1 MDYRLKENR
10 FKLFKDF
17 YWFHT
22 KYKIHPGLVYL
33 YLPEITKGMT
43 KEQKYWTAFLEGCT
57 QNPNTVYAILKFFP
71 NRPQTLEEMQNFEAF
86 CNDCYHLLEYD
97 TDRIHY
103 KGKLYK
109 QLVEYNKLI
118 GASQEKVFEQDLYDA
133 DPKKYFTKVFEFVL
147 NKVWGFGR
155 MSTWS
160 YVEFIK
166 ICCNLNYEYWD
177 FYMRDQESSMSM
189 RNGLFILYG
198 RDDLHVWKE
207 LPDNPK
213 AHTKEQMEWAE
224 QEVRALLDYLK
235 TQYTDIQVTGETLE
249 SALCAFK
256 NMFRG
261 RRYPN
266 IYTDM
271 SYDRIKKAESL
282 WGDKVDFT
290 IFWKIRAENLPLEL
304 LKEYNYNGYIREPS
318 QVAVN
323 LDKQMYF
330 RNTGMPLYLGL
341 FYPEYKIENQLE
353 FTSLAPVSNNVK
365 APTEVVRKSM
375 EKMDVKWSKEPFTK
389 EERTYIRYNA
399 FYTQKNK
406 GTTIY
411 KDLGFD
417 KDWASKMW
425 ELTPIELKT
434 DSEGRQMWFKR
445 EDYFAPLGYAGIN
458 GAKLRQAMYL
468 AEKQVKGKDWDCILT
483 GATSISPQLPMTC
496 ALAKYYGLECIGLS
510 SAETSDMLEISKG
523 FGGKFTK
530 TAVGYNTYIQQ
541 QLMKLKETMESE
553 GRKPFVFHYGLTID
567 FENSTPEEIKEFYG
581 VGANQVRSLG
591 NTKIEDLI
599 IALGSS
605 NSSVAVMYGIMKY
618 YKELNLKRVHLVGVG
633 PSTLDKLKSRLEILA
648 GYEGIDI
655 KDVFCGAIGV
665 ETYEEAVDGSHTIPS
680 IKVEFYD
687 TFSKKIWEY
696 ADRIYERFDDID
708 LHYTYEG
715 KEMRFIKLF
724 KPELI
729 KDTTCFWIIGGP
741 VDKKVL
747 AKYYNK

>member
-71 NRPQTLEEMQNFEAF
+71 DRPQTEEEMRYFEEF
-86 CNDCYHLLEYD
+86 CNDCYHQLEYD

-118 GASQEKVFEQDLYDA
+118 GSSQEKVFEQDLYDA
-133 DPKKYFTKVFEFVL
+133 DPKKYFTNVFEFVL
-147 NKVWGFGR
+147 KKVWGFGR

-166 ICCNLNYEYWD
+166 ICCGLNYEYWN
-177 FYMRDQESSMSM
+177 FYMNDQESSMSM

-207 LPDNPK
+207 LPDNPTS
-213 AHTKEQMEWAE
+213 HTKEQMEWAE

-235 TQYTDIQVTGETLE
+235 TQYTDIEVTGETLE

-282 WGDKVDFT
+282 WGNKIDYS

-304 LKEYNYNGYIREPS
+304 LKEYNYNGYIRETAE
-318 QVAVN
+318 VAVN

-341 FYPEYKIENQLE
+341 FKPEYKIEEQLE
-353 FTSLAPVSNNVK
+353 FTSIAPVSNNTRV
-365 APTEVVRKSM
+365 PSEPVRKVA
-375 EKMDVKWSKEPFTK
+375 EHLDIHWTNEPFTK
-389 EERTYIRYNA
+389 EERAYIRYNK

-406 GTTIY
+406 GKTIY
-411 KDLGFD
+411 EELGFD
-417 KDWASKMW
+417 KDWTSNMYD
-425 ELTPIELKT
+425 LTPIELKT
-434 DSEGRQMWFKR
+434 DNGLQMCFKR

-468 AEKQVKGKDWDCILT
+468 ADKQVKGKDWDCILT

-530 TAVGYNTYIQQ
+530 TVVGYNTYIQQ

-553 GRKPFVFHYGLTID
+553 GKKPFVFHYGLTID
-567 FENSTPEEIKEFYG
+567 FDNSTPEEIKEFYG
-581 VGANQVRSLG
+581 VGANQVRSLLG
-591 NTKIEDLI
+591 TAIEDLV

-605 NSSVAVMYGIMKY
+605 NSSVAVMYGIMRY
-618 YKELNLKRVHLVGVG
+618 YRELNLKRVHLVGVG
-633 PSTLDKLKSRLEILA
+633 PNTLDKLRSRLEILA
-648 GYEGIDI
+648 GYDGLDLKDIFYGEVGADYGTVNEEGKVCPPI
-655 KDVFCGAIGV
+655 
-665 ETYEEAVDGSHTIPS
+665 AVYY
-680 IKVEFYD
+680 YD

-729 KDTTCFWIIGGP
+729 KPTTCFWIIGGP

>member
-1 MDYRLKENR
+1 MIDYRLKENR

-71 NRPQTLEEMQNFEAF
+71 NRPQTEEEMVNFEAF

-118 GASQEKVFEQDLYDA
+118 GASQEKVFEQDLFDA
-133 DPKKYFTKVFEFVL
+133 DPKKYFTNVFEFVL

-166 ICCNLNYEYWD
+166 ICCGLSYEYWD
-177 FYMRDQESSMSM
+177 FYMRDHDSSMSM
-189 RNGLFILYG
+189 RNGLLILYG

-207 LPDNPK
+207 LPNNPTS
-213 AHTKEQMEWAE
+213 HTKEIMEWAE
-224 QEVRALLDYLK
+224 NEVRALLQYLK
-235 TQYTDIQVTGETLE
+235 TQ
-249 SALCAFK
+249 
-256 NMFRG
+256 
-261 RRYPN
+261 
-266 IYTDM
+266 YTDM
-271 SYDRIKKAESL
+271 SYDRIKKAEKLWNGKIDFSL
-282 WGDKVDFT
+282 
-290 IFWKIRAENLPLEL
+290 FWKIREENLPKEM
-304 LKEYNYNGYIREPS
+304 LKEFNYNGYITETNES
-318 QVAVN
+318 GVN
-323 LDKQMYF
+323 TDKQMYF
-330 RNTGMPLYLGL
+330 RNTGTPLYLGL
-341 FYPEYKIENQLE
+341 FYPEYKIEEQLN
-353 FTSLAPVSNNVK
+353 FVSSIPTTVTK
-365 APTEVVRKSM
+365 TATEVVRKPL
-375 EKMDVKWSKEPFTK
+375 EHMDVKWTNEPFTK
-389 EERTYIRYNA
+389 EETLYIRHNA

-406 GTTIY
+406 GVSIY
-411 KDLGFD
+411 QDFGFD
-417 KDWASKMW
+417 KDWTSKIYD
-425 ELTPIELKT
+425 LTPIELKT
-434 DSEGRQMWFKR
+434 DSGGKQMYFKR

-468 AEKQVKGKDWDCILT
+468 ADKQVKGKDWDCILT

-496 ALAKYYGLECIGLS
+496 ALAKYHGLECIGLS

-541 QLMKLKETMESE
+541 QLMKLKEKMESE

-567 FENSTPEEIKEFYG
+567 FDNSTPEEIKEFYG
-581 VGANQVRSLG
+581 VGANQVRSLIG
-591 NTKIEDLI
+591 TNIEDLV

-618 YKELNLKRVHLVGVG
+618 YKE
-633 PSTLDKLKSRLEILA
+633 
-648 GYEGIDI
+648 
-655 KDVFCGAIGV
+655 IGRAHV
-665 ETYEEAVDGSHTIPS
+665 
-680 IKVEFYD
+680 
-687 TFSKKIWEY
+687 
-696 ADRIYERFDDID
+696 
-708 LHYTYEG
+708 
-715 KEMRFIKLF
+715 
-724 KPELI
+724 
-729 KDTTCFWIIGGP
+729 
-741 VDKKVL
+741 
-747 AKYYNK
+747 

>member
-1 MDYRLKENR
+1 MDYRLKERR

-71 NRPQTLEEMQNFEAF
+71 NRPQTEQEMTEFEAF

-109 QLVEYNKLI
+109 QLVEYNNLI
-118 GASQEKVFEQDLYDA
+118 GPSQEKVFEQDLYDE
-133 DPKKYFTKVFEFVL
+133 DPKKYFTNVFEFVL
-147 NKVWGFGR
+147 KKVWGFGR

-166 ICCNLNYEYWD
+166 ICCNLKYEYWD
-177 FYMRDQESSMSM
+177 FYMRDHDSSMSM
-189 RNGLFILYG
+189 RNGLLILYG

-207 LPDNPK
+207 LPQNPSK
-213 AHTKEQMEWAE
+213 HTPEIMEWAE
-224 QEVRALLDYLK
+224 KEVRALLDYMK
-235 TQYTDIQVTGETLE
+235 TLYTDIEVTGETLE

-282 WGDKVDFT
+282 WGDKVDFS
-290 IFWKIRAENLPLEL
+290 IFWKIREAYLPKEM
-304 LKEYNYNGYIREPS
+304 LKEFDYNGYIKES
-318 QVAVN
+318 ASVAVN

-341 FYPEYKIENQLE
+341 FYPEYAINEKLE
-353 FTSLAPVSNNVK
+353 FVSQAPVSNHTAPKPTNSTPVERK
-365 APTEVVRKSM
+365 AMEVMNIDWNKP
-375 EKMDVKWSKEPFTK
+375 EFTK
-389 EERTYIRYNA
+389 EERTYIRYNR

-406 GTTIY
+406 GTSIY
-411 KDLGFD
+411 SEFGFD
-417 KDWASKMW
+417 KDWTSKMY
-425 ELTPIELKT
+425 ELTPIELWI
-434 DSEGRQMWFKR
+434 DEDGSSMNFKR

-468 AEKQVKGKDWDCILT
+468 ADKQVKGKDWDCILT

-496 ALAKYYGLECIGLS
+496 ALAKYHGLECIGLS

-541 QLMKLKETMESE
+541 QLMKLKESMEAE

-581 VGANQVRSLG
+581 VGANQVRSLIG
-591 NTKIEDLI
+591 TNIEDLI

-618 YKELNLKRVHLVGVG
+618 HKELNLKRVHLIGVG
-633 PSTLDKLKSRLEILA
+633 PNTLDKLKSRLEILA
-648 GYEGIDI
+648 GYEGLNINEI
-655 KDVFCGAIGV
+655 FCGVVGDENIIGGNLIEV
-665 ETYEEAVDGSHTIPS
+665 EYC
-680 IKVEFYD
+680 D

-696 ADRIYERFDDID
+696 ADRIYERFGDID

-724 KPELI
+724 RPELI
-729 KDTTCFWIIGGP
+729 KETTCFWIIGGP
-741 VDKKVL
+741 VDKRVL

>member
-43 KEQKYWTAFLEGCT
+43 KEQRYWTAFLEGCT

-71 NRPQTLEEMQNFEAF
+71 DRPQTESEMSDFEKF
-86 CNDCYHLLEYD
+86 CNDCYSLLEYD

-118 GASQEKVFEQDLYDA
+118 GSSQEKVFEQDLYDA
-133 DPKKYFTKVFEFVL
+133 DPKKWFTNVFEFIL
-147 NKVWGFGR
+147 KKVWGFGR

-166 ICCNLNYEYWD
+166 ICCNLKYEYWD
-177 FYMRDQESSMSM
+177 FYMRDQDSSMSM
-189 RNGLFILYG
+189 RNGLLILYG

-207 LPDNPK
+207 LPQNPSK
-213 AHTKEQMEWAE
+213 HTPEIMQWAE
-224 QEVRALLDYLK
+224 TEVRALLEYLK
-235 TQYTDIQVTGETLE
+235 TQYTDIEVTGETLE

-271 SYDRIKKAESL
+271 SYDRIKKAEML
-282 WGDKVDFT
+282 WGDKVDFKV
-290 IFWKIRAENLPLEL
+290 FWEIRKQNLPLEL
-304 LKEYNYNGYIREPS
+304 LKEYNYNGYITENAET
-318 QVAVN
+318 AVN

-341 FYPEYKIENQLE
+341 FYPEYKIEEKLE
-353 FTSLAPVSNNVK
+353 FHSILPVSNNSTTVTHK
-365 APTEVVRKSM
+365 PL
-375 EKMDVKWSKEPFTK
+375 DVQNLVWRDEQFSKPEIS
-389 EERTYIRYNA
+389 YIKHNL
-399 FYTQKNK
+399 FYIQKNK
-406 GTTIY
+406 GLSIY
-411 KDLGFD
+411 SELGFD
-417 KDWASKMW
+417 KDWTSKMY

-434 DSEGRQMWFKR
+434 DSEGRQMCFKR

-468 AEKQVKGKDWDCILT
+468 ADKQVKDKDWDCILT

-541 QLMKLKETMESE
+541 QLMKLKIQMENE

-567 FENSTPEEIKEFYG
+567 FDNSTPEEIKEFYG
-581 VGANQVRSLG
+581 VGANQVRSLIG
-591 NTKIEDLI
+591 TNIEDLV

-605 NSSVAVMYGIMKY
+605 NSSVAVMYGIMKHF
-618 YKELNLKRVHLVGVG
+618 KELPLKTVHLVGVG

-648 GYEGIDI
+648 GYEGLNLDDI
-655 KDVFCGAIGV
+655 FSGIIG
-665 ETYEEAVDGSHTIPS
+665 DRGS

-687 TFSKKIWEY
+687 TFSRKMWEY
-696 ADRIYERFDDID
+696 TDRIYERFDDID

-715 KEMRFIKLF
+715 KEMRFLKLF

-729 KDTTCFWIIGGP
+729 KNTTCFWIIGGP

-747 AKYYNK
+747 AKYYNN